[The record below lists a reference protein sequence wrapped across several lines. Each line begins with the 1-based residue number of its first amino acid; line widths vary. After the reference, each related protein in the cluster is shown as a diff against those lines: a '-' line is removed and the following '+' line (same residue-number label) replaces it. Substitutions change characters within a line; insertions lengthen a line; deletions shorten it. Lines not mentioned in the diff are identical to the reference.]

1 VIRRGGAAGGCR
13 DRSFRRNS
21 LRVVRAFSC
30 FTAAIAFAGGVAEA
44 RPERIRAGHVYYSN
58 SFSEEGVVRDLEGE
72 KNYEEVYQSY
82 RYYEAV
88 YDDHGRVVSFKQV
101 QRGEVVREDRY
112 RYSGDSK
119 IPVEHNLEP
128 PE

>member
-1 VIRRGGAAGGCR
+1 MRRGGAAGGRR
-13 DRSFRRNS
+13 DPSFRRSS
-21 LRVVRAFSC
+21 LRVVRASLC
-30 FTAAIAFAGGVAEA
+30 FTAAIALAGVAEA

-58 SFSEEGVVRDLEGE
+58 AFIEAGVVRDLDGE

-88 YDDHGRVVSFKQV
+88 YDDRGRVIHFKQV
-101 QRGEVVREDRY
+101 ERGDVVREDRY

-119 IPVEHNLEP
+119 IPVEHSIEP